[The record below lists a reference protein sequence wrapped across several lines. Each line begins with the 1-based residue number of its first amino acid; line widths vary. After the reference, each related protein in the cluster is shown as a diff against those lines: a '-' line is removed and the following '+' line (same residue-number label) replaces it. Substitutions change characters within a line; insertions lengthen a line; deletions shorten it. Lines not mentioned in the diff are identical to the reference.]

1 MKISMMH
8 TYCSCCRLN
17 KKERKKEKEKER
29 VNVDWPCFCFLIPL
43 CIIYHRRTVRAVRFV
58 GMISFSTYPIL
69 FYRILYAIHSICFF
83 PFPGISIYLLRQT
96 EPLSSV
102 TSRSDVWYLQSPSR
116 DSRKESGSHMTRSTD
131 RTESCG
137 RASSVGWGWYLR
149 LTQRGNFVLYLY
161 PSPRRYVG
169 GIPASLDP
177 R

>member
-1 MKISMMH
+1 MLIDLVSVSWSLYVLSIIDVQYVRYDLWVWFPFLPIP
-8 TYCSCCRLN
+8 TYSIVSYMR
-17 KKERKKEKEKER
+17 
-29 VNVDWPCFCFLIPL
+29 FIP
-43 CIIYHRRTVRAVRFV
+43 FV
-58 GMISFSTYPIL
+58 
-69 FYRILYAIHSICFF
+69 FF

-116 DSRKESGSHMTRSTD
+116 DSRKESGSHMTKSTD